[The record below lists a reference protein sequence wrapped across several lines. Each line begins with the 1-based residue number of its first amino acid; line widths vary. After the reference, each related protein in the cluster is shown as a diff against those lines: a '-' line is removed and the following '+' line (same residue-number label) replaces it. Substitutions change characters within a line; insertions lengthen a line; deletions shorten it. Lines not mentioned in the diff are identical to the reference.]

1 MMKNN
6 YIRSH
11 FDHRVY
17 FNNLKNESFIYLL
30 LYIVDILITS
40 KGKMKIE
47 KLKAQLRSEYEMK
60 NLGWL
65 KKLLGMEIK
74 RDKVKGIVCLFQKQ
88 YLQKL
93 LSKFGIDKSSKIV
106 TIVLIPHF
114 KLNSQLSLHQ

>member
-17 FNNLKNESFIYLL
+17 FNNRKNESFIYLL

-74 RDKVKGIVCLFQKQ
+74 RDKVKGIVCLFQK
-88 YLQKL
+88 
-93 LSKFGIDKSSKIV
+93 
-106 TIVLIPHF
+106 
-114 KLNSQLSLHQ
+114 